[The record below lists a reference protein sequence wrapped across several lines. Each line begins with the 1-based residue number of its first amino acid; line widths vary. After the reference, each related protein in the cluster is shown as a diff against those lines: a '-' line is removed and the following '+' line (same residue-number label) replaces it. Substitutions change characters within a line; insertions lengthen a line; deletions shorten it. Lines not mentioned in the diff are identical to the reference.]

1 MSHTRYRLEACEMKI
16 LDDIRVL
23 DLTHVWFGPWCT
35 MMLADM
41 GAEVIRVEP
50 PWGAIDRIA
59 EGALFGGA
67 SYTFHH
73 LNLNKKDLTLNLKEP
88 DGLEIFKGLVKVS
101 DVVVQNFSPG
111 TMERLGLGY
120 EVLREL
126 NPGVIY
132 AALSGFG
139 QYGPYRERKSY
150 ASVAEAMSG
159 HTRQT
164 GERHDEDGPP
174 VQMAQAYG
182 DLGPGTMAAMAIV
195 AAIRHRDRTGVG
207 QMIDVA
213 QFDCMVAYNTAITGY
228 TLSGMRPMELRRK
241 YSMGRGVGG
250 LVECRDG
257 GWIQVAAYAPR
268 FLDRLREYWGVEEVT
283 SEMVAERTAE
293 MTRDEAVELY
303 VGLGLPCAPV
313 YHVDDVVA
321 DPHLAARGM
330 FVEVEHPLVGRVKVP
345 NFPLKFSETPGEIR
359 TAAPLLGEHSMEVL
373 TGVLGLSEERVLE
386 LVRAG
391 VTSLP

>member
-1 MSHTRYRLEACEMKI
+1 MQP

-59 EGALFGGA
+59 DGALFGGA

-73 LNLNKKDLTLNLKEP
+73 LNLNKKNVTLDLKKPE
-88 DGLEIFKGLVKVS
+88 GLELSKDLVKVS
-101 DVVVQNFSPG
+101 DVVIQNFSPG
-111 TMERLGLGY
+111 TMEKLDLGY
-120 EVLREL
+120 NKLREL
-126 NPGVIY
+126 NPRIIY

-139 QYGPYRERKSY
+139 QYGPYKNRKSY

-159 HTRQT
+159 HTRLT
-164 GERHDEDGPP
+164 GEGHDPEGPP
-174 VQMAQAYG
+174 IMMAQAYG
-182 DLGPGTMAAMAIV
+182 DLGPGTMAAMAII
-195 AAIRHRDRTGVG
+195 AALRHRDRTGVG

-228 TLSGMRPMELRRK
+228 MLSGMLPLELRKK
-241 YSMGRGVGG
+241 YPMGRGVGG
-250 LVECRDG
+250 LFECKDG
-257 GWIQVAAYAPR
+257 GWIQVAAYGPR
-268 FLDRLREYWGVEEVT
+268 FLDNLREHWG
-283 SEMVAERTAE
+283 AEDVSRDLMREKTAE
-293 MTRDEAVELY
+293 MNRNEAVEFY
-303 VGLGLPCAPV
+303 VELGLPCAPV
-313 YHVDDVVA
+313 YHLDETVR

-330 FVEVEHPLVGRVKVP
+330 FVELEHPRVGKIKVP
-345 NFPLKFSETPGEIR
+345 NFPVQFSETPVVVK
-359 TAAPLLGEHSMEVL
+359 TAAPLLGEHTKEVL
-373 TGVLGLSEERVLE
+373 MGVLGLSEERLVE

-391 VTSLP
+391 VTSLI